1 MEKRKP
7 VPGSLPLLKAK
18 PDEDKAAPE
27 LLPPWWPNSKEGNSS
42 KEGFEQNLQEREQ
55 EQNFTELQRARNR
68 VEQMATAVRTDA
80 FNDWV
85 RRCVVTADAP
95 SEWTPAR
102 DLYTSYLSH
111 AKGYG
116 RNRTQRAHAQQVL
129 ATETTFGRMMTT
141 LFPKTRRTNGI
152 YYPLRIKRGAGT

>member
-7 VPGSLPLLKAK
+7 VPGSLPLPKNRGTEQEAPK
-18 PDEDKAAPE
+18 PA
-27 LLPPWWPNSKEGNSS
+27 LPPWFGGDKTD
-42 KEGFEQNLQEREQ
+42 FEENLQEREQ

-111 AKGYG
+111 AKAYG

-152 YYPLRIKRGAGT
+152 YYPLRIKRGAAT